1 MNISLDFP
9 LKYKDRLFLWLKNR
23 HFSFKNLEYAF
34 FKAEKDGISL
44 ILYKSGKLLI
54 QGKESEAL
62 YNDIRD
68 KFFKMK
74 ESTWMGTDEA
84 GKGDYFGPLV
94 VAGVIVQPKD
104 ESNLLKIGI
113 KDSKRL
119 SPAKI
124 EELAGLIKKNFLFK
138 VLIIKPEEYNR
149 IYEEKKNLNH
159 ILSDAHIKVI
169 KSLSERYPVNRVVV
183 DKFSKKSGIPEYFK
197 NKIEI
202 EEVVGGERDV
212 ACAASSILARYV
224 FEKEMREMS
233 AKYQFEFPKG
243 AGKKVREAL
252 SLFLDRFSKEELGK
266 VAKLHFKLTKE
277 VFNG

>member
-212 ACAASSILARYV
+212 ACAASSILARYA